1 MFEFMA
7 LLALALAAAIIFGVL
22 FSLGSLLL
30 GLITLP
36 FTLLGLV
43 FRGLGVLL
51 ALPFLLVFGLI
62 GVALFGAGVLVF
74 LVPALPV
81 LLLIA
86 LALWLVR
93 RTSHRARS
101 TTA

>member
-1 MFEFMA
+1 MFEFVVFA
-7 LLALALAAAIIFGVL
+7 ALAVAAAIILGVL
-22 FSLGSLLL
+22 FSLGTLLF
-30 GLITLP
+30 GLIALP

-62 GVALFGAGVLVF
+62 GVALFGAGVVVF

-86 LALWLVR
+86 LAVWLVR
-93 RTSHRARS
+93 RTSRGARS
-101 TTA
+101 TAA

>member
-1 MFEFMA
+1 MFELVVLA
-7 LLALALAAAIIFGVL
+7 ALALAAAIIFGVL
-22 FSLGSLLL
+22 LSLGSLLF

-74 LVPALPV
+74 FVPALPV

-86 LALWLVR
+86 IAVWLVR
-93 RTSHRARS
+93 RTGRGARS